1 MSDYDGNNIGAVH
14 GLMNTK
20 KETINMKKTIAL
32 LLALIVVLSLTAT
45 AFAAG
50 TEKDP
55 GETTPENQVNETE
68 SDPADNK
75 DTALPGTGGEQGRK
89 VKPENGR
96 DSAGLEK
103 GDRTGMM
110 NGRGGKCGHR
120 HIDFEAMVEEGV
132 ISQETYDKVMAWLEE
147 KYTAGNAAENSGTVE
162 SEARTTER
170 GGRPSLKGNRDPGS
184 ATTGEATDA

>member
-50 TEKDP
+50 TGKD
-55 GETTPENQVNETE
+55 TDQTPQESQVNETE
-68 SDPADNK
+68 SGSTDDK
-75 DTALPGTGGEQGRK
+75 DTTLPGTGGEQDRK
-89 VKPENGR
+89 AKPENGR

-132 ISQETYDKVMAWLEE
+132 ISQETYDKIMAWLEE
-147 KYTAGNAAENSGTVE
+147 KYTVGIAAESNGTAE
-162 SEARTTER
+162 SEAQTTER
-170 GGRPSLKGNRDPGS
+170 GSRPSMKGNRDPGS
-184 ATTGEATDA
+184 ATTGETTDA